1 MKNLR
6 RVITALL
13 YLMIFVSAN
22 KASALVM
29 DIENG
34 SFETGDFTGWTV
46 IREFDSGCNRS
57 GGSGL

>member
-46 IREFDSGCNRS
+46 IREFDSGGNRS